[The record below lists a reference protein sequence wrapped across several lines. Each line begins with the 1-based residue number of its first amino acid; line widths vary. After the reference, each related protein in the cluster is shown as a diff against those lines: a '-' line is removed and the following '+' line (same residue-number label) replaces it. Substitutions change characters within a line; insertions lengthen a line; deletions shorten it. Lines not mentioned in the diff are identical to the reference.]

1 MVNLKRF
8 EREFTPV
15 LEQLRTSLEPA
26 VGVLLWKDA
35 REARLVTHT
44 ERRDFVRVGPIF
56 GDGVARSTVDPDQV
70 LKIFNKA
77 AASADLHPAE
87 RTESVNGEF
96 SWTADDQI
104 GTTLEL
110 RIGRDV
116 RIWMDT
122 EALAE

>member
-15 LEQLRTSLEPA
+15 LEQLRVSLEPA
-26 VGVLLWKDA
+26 VGVLLWKNA

-44 ERRDFVRVGPIF
+44 KRRDFVRVGPIF
-56 GDGVARSTVDPDQV
+56 GDGVALSTIDPNEV
-70 LKIFNKA
+70 LEIFNQA
-77 AASADLHPAE
+77 AVSANLHPAE
-87 RTESVNGEF
+87 RTESVNGEL

>member
-15 LEQLRTSLEPA
+15 LEQLRAALEPA

-56 GDGVARSTVDPDQV
+56 GDGVALSTIDPDAV
-70 LKIFNKA
+70 LEIFNKA
-77 AASADLHPAE
+77 ASSANLHPAQ
-87 RTESVNGEF
+87 RTETVNGEY

-116 RIWMDT
+116 RFWMDT